1 MDLTDLLL
9 LKAQDEP
16 VIQDVF
22 LWLPGAVSKQGWG
35 NAAKNR
41 KTYNYAIS
49 QLLLWKLRAGMLAA
63 GTSWKR
69 HQECNTY
76 FMAHPFHFTRYSILP
91 CMRKIDGP

>member
-1 MDLTDLLL
+1 MMDLTDLLL

-49 QLLLWKLRAGMLAA
+49 QLLL
-63 GTSWKR
+63 
-69 HQECNTY
+69 
-76 FMAHPFHFTRYSILP
+76 
-91 CMRKIDGP
+91 